1 MKYNIFAV
9 LISSMLLITSGMFA
23 RAQESHVVQALNP
36 TQTLNPTQGTKTQET
51 ASSSVSPSASSSV
64 TTSPSTSATQA
75 STTQEALSTQEA
87 HPTTSPNTLQTLNP
101 THTPTTRPT
110 QLTTHTKKYTIYFRV
125 NESTLDP
132 DYQGNAQ
139 TMETMIQELG
149 AAVSAEGR
157 VSCQIEISASAS
169 PEGRYHHNEKLSQ
182 RRMEVVLSA
191 LKKNIDVTD
200 VTFHTNSLVED
211 WTIVADYVA
220 EDQQVPCR
228 QEVLQIINSFDGQQD
243 IRAELQKIGGGAY
256 DYILNNFFPLLRSAK
271 VVAVY
276 DLSERFAHPQLQS
289 VSVTFTHN
297 AVAPQP
303 QLASPNQTPTQTPTQ
318 PPAPSPTQTL
328 EPKPT
333 PEHPTQ
339 YPFINLKTNLIGL
352 GFAHANIAVEAA
364 VAEHI
369 SVALPFYYSGGFD
382 YLRETLK
389 FRGIVLQPEVRYYIK
404 GNEGFYAGAH
414 LGIGWYNFALDG
426 EYRIQDHRGRRPAI
440 GGGIGIGYTLPFK
453 KHPRWGMEFAV
464 GAGVYDVKY
473 DVFYNEPNGAYAE
486 HGKRGV
492 FFGVDNA
499 AISFTYKFPLKKEG
513 RR

>member
-1 MKYNIFAV
+1 MKYNIFAILV
-9 LISSMLLITSGMFA
+9 SCMLLITSGMFA
-23 RAQESHVVQALNP
+23 RAQESHVAQDPAQTETQDPAHAAVQTETHTE
-36 TQTLNPTQGTKTQET
+36 TQTAALTETHPATQDSTHPATPTATQDPAHPET
-51 ASSSVSPSASSSV
+51 PTLVSPAKQ
-64 TTSPSTSATQA
+64 TTYV
-75 STTQEALSTQEA
+75 
-87 HPTTSPNTLQTLNP
+87 
-101 THTPTTRPT
+101 
-110 QLTTHTKKYTIYFRV
+110 KKYTIYFRV

-139 TMETMIQELG
+139 TIETMIHEISMGLR
-149 AAVSAEGR
+149 AKDR
-157 VSCQIEISASAS
+157 VACQIEIAASAS

-191 LKKNIDVTD
+191 LRKNIDVTD

-211 WTIVADYVA
+211 WTIVADYIA

-243 IRAELQKIGGGAY
+243 IRAELQKIGNGAY

-289 VSVTFTHN
+289 VSVTFTNN
-297 AVAPQP
+297 AVAPKT
-303 QLASPNQTPTQTPTQ
+303 QLASPNQTPAQ
-318 PPAPSPTQTL
+318 SPTPTL
-328 EPKPT
+328 EPKPAPTT

-513 RR
+513 RK